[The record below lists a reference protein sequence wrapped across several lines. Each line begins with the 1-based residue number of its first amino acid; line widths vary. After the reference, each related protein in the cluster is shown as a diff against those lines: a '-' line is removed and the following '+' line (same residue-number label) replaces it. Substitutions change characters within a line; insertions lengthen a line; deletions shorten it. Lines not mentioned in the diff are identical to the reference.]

1 MQKPAN
7 ILLPVAKVLKSFG
20 TDGGV
25 ILRYNNQTPDG
36 FSLKEPAFIYFD
48 GLSVP
53 FFISQLQERGND
65 QLFIKF
71 ETIDTQKFAE
81 EIVGEIVYINR
92 KKGRRSKTSEGVK
105 NEIPDIIGFTTYE
118 ADGSLIGSISAV
130 YPYPDNLCIGV
141 MLANGKESEVLIPLN
156 EDFIIDVDIE
166 NEKIV
171 LDLPKGI
178 LEL

>member
-1 MQKPAN
+1 MQKSAN

-36 FSLKEPAFIYFD
+36 FSLKEPVFIYFD
-48 GLSVP
+48 GLPVP

-65 QLFIKF
+65 QLFVKF
-71 ETIDTQKFAE
+71 ETIDTLKSAE
-81 EIVGEIVYINR
+81 EIVGELVYISR
-92 KKGRRSKTSEGVK
+92 KKGKKTQSHDETEE
-105 NEIPDIIGFTTYE
+105 EIPDIIGFE
-118 ADGSLIGSISAV
+118 IFEKDNSLVGSISAI

-141 MLANGKESEVLIPLN
+141 MLANGRESEVLIPLN

>member
-1 MQKPAN
+1 MQKSAN

-25 ILRYNNQTPDG
+25 ILRYNNQVEDG
-36 FSLKEPAFIYFD
+36 FNLKEPAFIYFD
-48 GLSVP
+48 GLPVP
-53 FFISQLQERGND
+53 FFILQFQERGND
-65 QLFIKF
+65 QVFVKF

-81 EIVGEIVYINR
+81 EIVSQIVYINR
-92 KKGRRSKTSEGVK
+92 KKSRKTKPEEGADS
-105 NEIPDIIGFTTYE
+105 EIPDIIGFTIFE
-118 ADGSLIGSISAV
+118 KDNSLVGTISAI

-141 MLANGKESEVLIPLN
+141 MLANGRESEVLIPLN
-156 EDFIIDVDIE
+156 EDFIIDVDIK

>member
-1 MQKPAN
+1 MQKSAN
-7 ILLPVAKVLKSFG
+7 ILLPVAKVIKSFG

-25 ILRYNNQTPDG
+25 ILRYNDQAPDG
-36 FSLKEPAFIYFD
+36 FSLKEPVFIYFD
-48 GLSVP
+48 GLPVP
-53 FFISQLQERGND
+53 FFISQLLERGND
-65 QLFIKF
+65 QLFVKF
-71 ETIDTQKFAE
+71 ETIDTLKFAE
-81 EIVGEIVYINR
+81 EIVGELVYMNR
-92 KKGRRSKTSEGVK
+92 KKGRKSKTSAGAQS
-105 NEIPDIIGFTTYE
+105 EIPDIIGFTIFE
-118 ADGSLIGSISAV
+118 KDESLVGSISAI

-141 MLANGKESEVLIPLN
+141 MLANGRESEVLIPLN

>member
-1 MQKPAN
+1 MQKSAN

-25 ILRYNNQTPDG
+25 ILRYNDQAPDG
-36 FSLKEPAFIYFD
+36 FSLKEPVFIYFD
-48 GLSVP
+48 GLPVP
-53 FFISQLQERGND
+53 FFFSHLQERGND
-65 QLFIKF
+65 QLVVKF
-71 ETIDTQKFAE
+71 ETVDSLKFAE
-81 EIVGEIVYINR
+81 EIVGELVYISR
-92 KKGRRSKTSEGVK
+92 KKGRKAQQQEETEGD
-105 NEIPDIIGFTTYE
+105 IPDIIGFE
-118 ADGSLIGSISAV
+118 IFEKDNSLVGSISAI

-141 MLANGKESEVLIPLN
+141 MLANGRESEVLIPLN

-171 LDLPKGI
+171 LYLPKGI

>member
-1 MQKPAN
+1 MQKSAN

-25 ILRYNNQTPDG
+25 ILRYNDQAPDG
-36 FSLKEPAFIYFD
+36 FSLKEPVFIYFD
-48 GLSVP
+48 GLPVP
-53 FFISQLQERGND
+53 FFFSHLQERGND
-65 QLFIKF
+65 QLFVKF
-71 ETIDTQKFAE
+71 ETIDTLKCAE
-81 EIVGEIVYINR
+81 EIVGELVYINR
-92 KKGRRSKTSEGVK
+92 KKGKKAQTQEKTDGD
-105 NEIPDIIGFTTYE
+105 IPDIIGFTIFE
-118 ADGSLIGSISAV
+118 KDNSLVGSISAI

-141 MLANGKESEVLIPLN
+141 MLANGRESEVLIPLN

-171 LDLPKGI
+171 LYLPKGI

>member
-1 MQKPAN
+1 MQKSAN

-25 ILRYNNQTPDG
+25 ILRYNNQAPDG
-36 FSLKEPAFIYFD
+36 FSLKEPVFIYFD
-48 GLSVP
+48 GLPVP
-53 FFISQLQERGND
+53 FFISQLQEKGND
-65 QLFIKF
+65 QLVVKF
-71 ETIDTQKFAE
+71 ETIDSLKFAE
-81 EIVGEIVYINR
+81 EIVGELVYISR
-92 KKGRRSKTSEGVK
+92 KKGRKAQQQEETGGD
-105 NEIPDIIGFTTYE
+105 IPDIIGFE
-118 ADGSLIGSISAV
+118 IFEKDNSLVGSISAI

-141 MLANGKESEVLIPLN
+141 VLANGRESEVLIPLN

-178 LEL
+178 LEV